1 MRLRTT
7 IKNALKE
14 KIARKFFKLMPSII
28 SKFAGKLGFSRYI
41 KNDFNI
47 TFIGKVYKSKF
58 KLMVH
63 GNRNI
68 EKDAASNFIALDNVV
83 RAISK
88 INLNNSVIIDI
99 GANVGTITMFM
110 ISQGAKKIYSFE
122 PGPLFRD
129 LNDNLI
135 MNNLQEKVDAIQL
148 GLFDTETKLKWAEDQ
163 NNKGNAHLIENFD
176 QLDLTKHRTN
186 FGEKSLLKEVNVT
199 TLDKYFSEENN
210 LEKLDFI
217 KIDVEG
223 LEWKVIKGGKELIKK
238 FRPIIVAET
247 HRGVSDMYGY
257 DCITPIFEFLYSL
270 NYESYSLDDYGNLK
284 KFLYPN
290 FKMDT
295 IFISNK
301 KNI

>member
-1 MRLRTT
+1 M
-7 IKNALKE
+7 
-14 KIARKFFKLMPSII
+14 
-28 SKFAGKLGFSRYI
+28 GY
-41 KNDFNI
+41 
-47 TFIGKVYKSKF
+47 
-58 KLMVH
+58 
-63 GNRNI
+63 
-68 EKDAASNFIALDNVV
+68 
-83 RAISK
+83 
-88 INLNNSVIIDI
+88 LNNSVIIDI

-135 MNNLQEKVDAIQL
+135 MNNLQEKVDALQL
-148 GLFDTETKLKWAEDQ
+148 GLSDTETKLKWAEDQ

-186 FGEKSLLKEVNVT
+186 FGDKSLLKEVNVS
-199 TLDKYFSEENN
+199 TLDKYFSGENS
-210 LEKLDFI
+210 LKKLDFI

-247 HRGVSDMYGY
+247 HRGVPDMFGY
-257 DCITPIFEFLYSL
+257 DCVTPIFEFLYSL
-270 NYESYSLDDYGNLK
+270 NYESYGLDDQGNLE

-295 IFISNK
+295 LFIPN
-301 KNI
+301 KNILSSSIK

>member
-1 MRLRTT
+1 MKAFR
-7 IKNALKE
+7 
-14 KIARKFFKLMPSII
+14 
-28 SKFAGKLGFSRYI
+28 
-41 KNDFNI
+41 NI
-47 TFIGKVYKSKF
+47 TLSLAMLLFSLATFANEITPIKSLRIQSVAANKF
-58 KLMVH
+58 VLFA
-63 GNRNI
+63 NT
-68 EKDAASNFIALDNVV
+68 
-83 RAISK
+83 
-88 INLNNSVIIDI
+88 NL
-99 GANVGTITMFM
+99 
-110 ISQGAKKIYSFE
+110 
-122 PGPLFRD
+122 
-129 LNDNLI
+129 
-135 MNNLQEKVDAIQL
+135 EKVSVKIKDL
-148 GLFDTETKLKWAEDQ
+148 EGLLAEDQ

-247 HRGVSDMYGY
+247 HRGVSDMFGY